1 MSRRALALLFDF
13 FLDKYPRGVY
23 NFVRGNKM
31 EKNEC
36 NQRRL
41 TQRDEETKKD
51 LSKRLNI
58 IEGQIKGINQMIAE
72 DRYCDDVLIQIVAA
86 SQALK
91 SLGNQILETHLKTCV
106 RRDVQNGKT
115 DILEDV
121 MQVIKK
127 LQ

>member
-1 MSRRALALLFDF
+1 MGS
-13 FLDKYPRGVY
+13 
-23 NFVRGNKM
+23 
-31 EKNEC
+31 

-41 TQRDEETKKD
+41 TYRSEEIKKN

-72 DRYCDDVLIQIVAA
+72 DRYCDDVLIQIIAA

-91 SLGNQILETHLKTCV
+91 SLGNQILETHLKNCV
-106 RRDVQNGKT
+106 KQDVQDGKI
-115 DILEDV
+115 DILDDV
-121 MQVIKK
+121 MKIIKK

>member
-1 MSRRALALLFDF
+1 
-13 FLDKYPRGVY
+13 
-23 NFVRGNKM
+23 M
-31 EKNEC
+31 ECNEC
-36 NQRRL
+36 DKTSNNQRRL
-41 TQRDEETKKD
+41 THRDEETKKD

-91 SLGNQILETHLKTCV
+91 SLGNQILEIHLKTCV
-106 RRDVQNGKT
+106 KQDVQNGKI
-115 DILEDV
+115 DILDDV

>member
-1 MSRRALALLFDF
+1 
-13 FLDKYPRGVY
+13 
-23 NFVRGNKM
+23 M
-31 EKNEC
+31 ECNEC
-36 NQRRL
+36 DKIIDNQRRL
-41 TQRDEETKKD
+41 THRDEETKKD

-91 SLGNQILETHLKTCV
+91 SLRNQILETHLKTCV
-106 RRDVQNGKT
+106 KQDVQNGKL
-115 DILEDV
+115 DILDDV